1 MTGRYFSFRAML
13 SCCQFADLF
22 LKKLYFYIVIN
33 RQKKKKVKSDLGYQG
48 TPQPRALKGWDG
60 CTWKGR
66 EMCFRQH
73 FAGVGG

>member
-1 MTGRYFSFRAML
+1 MTVIGISPSGQCFLVAKWQTFFL
-13 SCCQFADLF
+13 S
-22 LKKLYFYIVIN
+22 YIFYILIN
-33 RQKKKKVKSDLGYQG
+33 RQKKVKSDLGYQG

>member
-1 MTGRYFSFRAML
+1 MTVIGISPSGQCFLVAKWKNFFL
-13 SCCQFADLF
+13 S
-22 LKKLYFYIVIN
+22 YIFYILIN
-33 RQKKKKVKSDLGYQG
+33 RQKKVKSDLGYQG